1 MEFRDAAELW
11 GKNVFDT
18 TTMLEQELG
27 KGFCIACISTGGENL
42 VRYATIMNERHRALG
57 RGGFGAVMGS
67 KKLKA
72 VMGSRVTGRSRSST
86 RTPSRRR
93 PRSPRTSSARA
104 CSR

>member
-27 KGFCIACISTGGENL
+27 KGFCIACIGTGGENL

-72 VMGSRVTGRSRSST
+72 VAVKGDRKIPIFDQDAFEAAAKVAS
-86 RTPSRRR
+86 
-93 PRSPRTSSARA
+93 TSSARA